1 MANQNYVMNDKGMVG
16 IADIPDW
23 LNFRE
28 QPPRSFEV
36 TWLGKEGSGFLIS
49 TTSTKSVKP
58 ITKEV
63 ADILRS
69 IKE

>member
-1 MANQNYVMNDKGMVG
+1 MINQTYVMNDNGMVG

-28 QPPRSFEV
+28 QPPRSFQV
-36 TWLGKEGSGFLIS
+36 TWLGKEGRIFNSQ
-49 TTSTKSVKP
+49 TTTRNVTP

-63 ADILRS
+63 ADILR
-69 IKE
+69 KV

>member
-1 MANQNYVMNDKGMVG
+1 MVNQTYVMNDKGMVG
-16 IADIPDW
+16 LAEIPDW

-28 QPPRSFEV
+28 QPHRSFEV
-36 TWLGKEGSGFLIS
+36 TWMGKEGGIYRSI
-49 TTSTKSVKP
+49 TSTRNVKP

>member
-1 MANQNYVMNDKGMVG
+1 MMNKSYVMNDNGMVG
-16 IADIPDW
+16 VADIPDW
-23 LNFRE
+23 LNFSE
-28 QPPRSFEV
+28 QPPRSFLV
-36 TWLGKEGSGFLIS
+36 TWQGKGGGIFIS
-49 TTSTKSVKP
+49 ETTTRNVKP

>member
-1 MANQNYVMNDKGMVG
+1 MNDNGMVG
-16 IADIPDW
+16 VADIPDW
-23 LNFRE
+23 LNFSE
-28 QPPRSFEV
+28 QPPRSFQV
-36 TWLGKEGSGFLIS
+36 TWLGKGGGIVIS
-49 TTSTKSVKP
+49 QTTTRNVKP

>member
-1 MANQNYVMNDKGMVG
+1 MAQTYLMHTNGSIG

-23 LNFRE
+23 LDFNE
-28 QPPRSFEV
+28 QPPRSFEI
-36 TWLGKEGSGFLIS
+36 TFIDKNGGGIFKSI
-49 TTSTKSVKP
+49 TTTQHTTP

-69 IKE
+69 NK

>member
-1 MANQNYVMNDKGMVG
+1 MNDNGMVG

-28 QPPRSFEV
+28 QPPRSFQV
-36 TWLGKEGSGFLIS
+36 TWLGKEGRIFSS
-49 TTSTKSVKP
+49 QTTTRSVTP

-63 ADILRS
+63 ADILR
-69 IKE
+69 KV

>member
-1 MANQNYVMNDKGMVG
+1 MMETYVMNDNGMVG
-16 IADIPDW
+16 VAEIPDW

-28 QPPRSFEV
+28 QPPRSFKV
-36 TWLGKEGSGFLIS
+36 TWLGKGGSGFLIS

>member
-1 MANQNYVMNDKGMVG
+1 MMDKSYVMNDKGMVG
-16 IADIPDW
+16 VADIPDW

-36 TWLGKEGSGFLIS
+36 TWLGKEGGIFHSR
-49 TTSTKSVKP
+49 TTTRNVKP

-69 IKE
+69 IAS

>member
-1 MANQNYVMNDKGMVG
+1 MRQNYVMNDRGMVG
-16 IADIPDW
+16 VAEIPDW

-28 QPPRSFEV
+28 QPPRSFKV
-36 TWLGKEGSGFLIS
+36 TWLGKEGGIVST
-49 TTSTKSVKP
+49 TTSTYHVKP

>member
-36 TWLGKEGSGFLIS
+36 TWLGKEGSIFHS
-49 TTSTKSVKP
+49 RASTKSVKR